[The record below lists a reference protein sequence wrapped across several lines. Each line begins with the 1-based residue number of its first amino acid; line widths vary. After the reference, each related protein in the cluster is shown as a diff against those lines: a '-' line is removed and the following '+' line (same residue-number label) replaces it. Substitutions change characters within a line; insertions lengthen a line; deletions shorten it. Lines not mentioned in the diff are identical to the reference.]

1 MDLQHTSPGLRERK
15 KLETRAALRRAAI
28 QLSLERGPSAVT
40 VNEIC
45 AAVNVSPRT
54 FFNYFESKE
63 EALFAWDR
71 QLTTDLVGRL
81 ARQPSTVPALAALR
95 VAMLDTLPSFG
106 ADANWAAR
114 TKLLAAHPE
123 LHIKLSDCIRRIEQ
137 SLGEELARRL
147 GVPVDSIFPQLLSGA
162 AMTALRAALLAW
174 TPGSDHES
182 LQALVAEAF
191 DLLAAGL
198 PDPHSEPDR
207 RR

>member
-28 QLSLERGPSAVT
+28 QLSLEHGPSVVT

-45 AAVNVSPRT
+45 AAANVSPRT

-63 EALFAWDR
+63 EALFAWDQ
-71 QLTTDLVGRL
+71 QLTRELVARL
-81 ARQPSTVPALAALR
+81 SRQPGTVPALAALR
-95 VAMLDTLPSFG
+95 LAMLETLPSFG

-114 TKLLAAHPE
+114 TELLAAHPE
-123 LHIKLSDCIRRIEQ
+123 LNIKLADCIRRIEQ
-137 SLGEELARRL
+137 SLCEELARRL

-162 AMTALRAALLAW
+162 AMTALRAALVSWA
-174 TPGSDHES
+174 PGSDHEV
-182 LQALVAEAF
+182 LQARVAEAF

-198 PDPHSEPDR
+198 PDPCSAPDR
-207 RR
+207 RC